1 MKNRNVFKDKK
12 IIHPMNK
19 NKKGL
24 SAIVVT
30 LIIVGLSLVAVG
42 IVWGVVSNLIQ
53 GGTSNVEA
61 SIKCVNVMIEIDRA
75 SCVDGATNKICNVT
89 VSRSGTE
96 QEALGGVKIRF
107 ADTVSETYGSLIS
120 LEENIVQLE
129 GRTFTSLD
137 SGVPNANEV
146 NLVEVTPYFL
156 DDAGKEQ
163 LCTQVSKFEF

>member
-1 MKNRNVFKDKK
+1 MENKK
-12 IIHPMNK
+12 RDENK
-19 NKKGL
+19 KHFQGNFLNKKGL
-24 SAIVVT
+24 SAIVIT

-61 SIKCVNVMIEIDRA
+61 SIKCVNVMIGIDRA
-75 SCVDGATNKICNVT
+75 SCVNGATNKICNVT